1 MSWKGQL
8 IDIESSKIKALLTIQ
23 VFSKGFSNFKDYNSE
38 RTLEA
43 LWKFIAS
50 DGMNG
55 GAIDNDVSFEDY
67 DKTTGHDEW

>member
-1 MSWKGQL
+1 MKRSIVRYGQFQNQRITYYL
-8 IDIESSKIKALLTIQ
+8 D
-23 VFSKGFSNFKDYNSE
+23 FSNGFSNFKNYNGE

-43 LWKFIAS
+43 LLKFIAS
-50 DGMNG
+50 DEMNG